1 MKEIILIRHG
11 KPLSAHNNK
20 LSAGEFTNWVRQ
32 YNQSPLDNAYYP
44 DEKREFTAHHIIASP
59 LKRAQ
64 LSANY
69 YMGEP
74 AIDVI
79 PELKE
84 MDIPYYRLPL
94 RLRAWHWVL
103 LNRLM
108 WFCGKTGRFES
119 FVEAKN
125 RVSKAAKELEKKA
138 EKHPQIVVFG
148 HGMSNR
154 YIRIFLAKRGWEITE
169 KNNGYWGVTRLI
181 KN

>member
-1 MKEIILIRHG
+1 
-11 KPLSAHNNK
+11 
-20 LSAGEFTNWVRQ
+20 
-32 YNQSPLDNAYYP
+32 
-44 DEKREFTAHHIIASP
+44 
-59 LKRAQ
+59 
-64 LSANY
+64 
-69 YMGEP
+69 
-74 AIDVI
+74 
-79 PELKE
+79 
-84 MDIPYYRLPL
+84 
-94 RLRAWHWVL
+94 
-103 LNRLM
+103 M

>member
-32 YNQSPLDNAYYP
+32 YNQSPLDSAHYP
-44 DEKREFTAHHIIASP
+44 NEKREFAAHHIIASP

-74 AIDVI
+74 AVDVI

-94 RLRAWHWVL
+94 RLKAWHWVL

-108 WFCGKTGRFES
+108 WICGKAGRFES

-125 RVSKAAKELEKKA
+125 RVGKAAKELEKKA
-138 EKHPQIVVFG
+138 EQHAQIVVFG

-154 YIRIFLAKRGWEITE
+154 YIRVFLAKRGWEITE

-181 KN
+181 KS